1 MAKKEN
7 VPATASEARGMVN
20 PFDVLQSRIDRMFS
34 DFNST
39 FGMPKAFWDDGFRMP
54 AVWGGKPMPSLEMH
68 DADGKVTVTAELPG
82 VEEKDIDVSVD
93 DDMLTISGEKKSEFE
108 EKEGEGYRSER
119 SYGKFSRSVSL
130 GFTIDPAK
138 VEARFEQG
146 VLKLTI
152 AKPAG
157 AAAKAKKIPIK
168 H

>member
-39 FGMPKAFWDDGFRMP
+39 FGLPRTLLDDSFRMP
-54 AVWGGKPMPSLEMH
+54 AVWGGKPLPSLAVHE
-68 DADGKVTVTAELPG
+68 ANGKVTITAELPG
-82 VEEKDIDVSVD
+82 VEEKDIEVSVD
-93 DDMLTISGEKKSEFE
+93 DEMLTISGEKKSEVE
-108 EKEGEGYRSER
+108 EKEGESYRSER
-119 SYGKFSRSVSL
+119 SYGKFSRSMDL
-130 GFTIDPAK
+130 GFAIDPAK
-138 VEARFEQG
+138 VEARFDKG

-152 AKPAG
+152 ARPVSAQP
-157 AAAKAKKIPIK
+157 KAKKIPIK